1 MKKQLTCAVIQDF
14 SGHGRCSATV
24 ALPLLSSYGI
34 CCSCVPTAVFSNH
47 SGYDS
52 YFFMDLTPQLPGF
65 IAEWKKLG
73 LEFDGIY
80 TGFLGSADQ
89 IDIVENF
96 ISSFSIGKII
106 VDPVMGDNG
115 KIFGT
120 YTDSLCRRMSSLAA
134 KADIITPNVTE
145 ACILTSTPYPQTAP
159 TQAFL
164 DELAEKLMRIG
175 PKSAVITGIE
185 QNGCIS
191 NMVVTKQKT
200 ELVTR
205 PVSGK
210 TRPGTGDVFAS
221 VVVARVL
228 NGADLVDAVSFA
240 ADFVGK
246 SIALADKL
254 GTEQNAGVPFELL
267 LADGEFR
274 L

>member
-1 MKKQLTCAVIQDF
+1 M
-14 SGHGRCSATV
+14 
-24 ALPLLSSYGI
+24 
-34 CCSCVPTAVFSNH
+34 
-47 SGYDS
+47 
-52 YFFMDLTPQLPGF
+52 
-65 IAEWKKLG
+65 
-73 LEFDGIY
+73 
-80 TGFLGSADQ
+80 
-89 IDIVENF
+89 
-96 ISSFSIGKII
+96 
-106 VDPVMGDNG
+106 
-115 KIFGT
+115 
-120 YTDSLCRRMSSLAA
+120 
-134 KADIITPNVTE
+134 
-145 ACILTSTPYPQTAP
+145 TSTPYPQTAP

-228 NGADLVDAVSFA
+228 NGAALVDAVSFA